1 MALVRACIQVL
12 VDWDNDIDFD
22 DADEDISQYVKR
34 VVIQRGQSAN
44 LRSGTCQLTLRNAD
58 AFFTPNDTRSPFYG
72 NLTIGRRVQVRA
84 TVGTDVNYLF
94 TGYIE
99 GIVPEDIAKQQ
110 HQRESTVST
119 YDLLRLLELRRIS
132 TKTFIDYTTGDW
144 VNLLLDSFAWDG
156 AFTLDISRLDEGIL
170 GRLDESRS
178 IDDGKTTIPYWQ
190 ISDQALSEAIRDFV
204 QAEGGIFYIRGDGVP
219 VFEDRHHRPSD
230 RDSLTTYTDAEIA
243 ELTQELISPENHIEV
258 VVHPRRVG
266 TPASVVWSG
275 ASTDSPLALARGET
289 QDLYVAFTDPE
300 TGNSCEALD
309 IITPAAPTDFAAN
322 SAEDGTGNDLTDDLN
337 VTLVDS
343 GDRYSITITNS
354 GSKDMYVTLLQLRG
368 TPLITDDT
376 VTLVAEDL
384 PSIGDY
390 LQRDLTIDCALLS
403 NALEAQDRADYELG
417 NRAQP
422 RTQVKRLRLAAGN
435 VQEKIA
441 REISDRITIASE
453 SRQVSEDFFIDAV
466 TVTIDGKFGRDTFFE
481 DIDVA
486 WELTPV
492 TSLFFLLDVDEIDDE
507 TVGLGY

>member
-1 MALVRACIQVL
+1 MALTRACIQVL

-44 LRSGTCQLTLRNAD
+44 LRSGTCQLTLRNAN

-156 AFTLDISRLDEGIL
+156 AFTLDISRLDEDIL

-230 RDSLTTYTDAEIA
+230 RDSLATYTDTEIA
-243 ELTQELISPENHIEV
+243 ELTQELISPENHIEM
-258 VVHPRRVG
+258 VVHPRWVG
-266 TPASVVWSG
+266 TPASVIWTG
-275 ASTDSPLALARGET
+275 ASADAPLALARGET
-289 QDLYVAFTDPE
+289 QELYVAFTDPE
-300 TGNSCEALD
+300 TGNSCEAMN

-322 SAEDGTGNDLTDDLN
+322 SAEDGTGDDLTAYLN

-343 GDRYSITITNS
+343 NNRYSITITNS
-354 GSKDMYVTLLQLRG
+354 GSRDIYVTLLQMRG
-368 TPLITDDT
+368 TPLVTDDT
-376 VTLVAEDL
+376 ITLLAEDL
-384 PSIGDY
+384 QSIGDY

-403 NALEAQDRADYELG
+403 NTLEAQDRADYEIG
-417 NRAQP
+417 IRAQP

>member
-1 MALVRACIQVL
+1 MVTRAQIQVF
-12 VDWDNDIDFD
+12 VDWDNDLDFSGEN
-22 DADEDISQYVKR
+22 EDISQYVKR

-58 AFFTPNDTRSPFYG
+58 AFFTPNNTRSPFYG

-119 YDLLRLLELRRIS
+119 YDLLRLLELRRVS
-132 TKTFIDYTTGDW
+132 TKTLFDYTTGEWIDL
-144 VNLLLDSFAWDG
+144 VLDSFGWDG

-190 ISDQALSEAIRDFV
+190 ISDQALSEAICDFV

-266 TPASVVWSG
+266 TPASVIWTG
-275 ASTDSPLALARGET
+275 ASAGAPILLAAGEI
-289 QDLYVAFTDPE
+289 QELYVSYNDPD
-300 TGNSCEALD
+300 TGNPCEATD
-309 IITPAAPTDFAAN
+309 VISPASTTDYTAN
-322 SAEDGTGNDLTDDLN
+322 TAEDGTGTNITANLS
-337 VTLVDS
+337 VALVEES
-343 GDRYSITITNS
+343 NRYSVVVANS
-354 GSKDMYVTLLQLRG
+354 GSVDMYVTLLQVRG
-368 TPLITDDT
+368 TPLIADD
-376 VTLVAEDL
+376 VMSLVAEDL
-384 PSIGDY
+384 QSIGDY

-403 NALEAQDRADYELG
+403 NTLEAQDRADYEIG
-417 NRAQP
+417 IRAQP